1 LSEALNPLFQAALHL
16 QEFCQSQN
24 WRFCFIGGLAVQ
36 RWGQPRFTKDA
47 DLTLLTGFG
56 REASFVDTLLNVF
69 PGRRADAREFA
80 LRYRVLLL
88 KEQTGISFDIAL
100 GALPFEENC
109 VGRATLWPVSENA
122 SLLTCSADDLIVHKA
137 FAARDVDWS
146 DVESILM
153 RQGNKLNFD
162 LIWSELRPLIEL
174 KEDPAIETR
183 LRTLM
188 ARCL

>member
-1 LSEALNPLFQAALHL
+1 M